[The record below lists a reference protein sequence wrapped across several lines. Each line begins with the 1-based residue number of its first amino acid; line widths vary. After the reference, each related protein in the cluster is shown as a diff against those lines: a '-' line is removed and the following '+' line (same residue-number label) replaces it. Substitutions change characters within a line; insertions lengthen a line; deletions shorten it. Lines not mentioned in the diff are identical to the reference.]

1 VVRCSHPVRLFHP
14 HLYAGLSR
22 RTRHEAKTRL
32 SKLAAWVVLGEE
44 VVIAK
49 AGKPMARLAPI
60 QDQPRKPVPD
70 TGKG

>member
-1 VVRCSHPVRLFHP
+1 
-14 HLYAGLSR
+14 
-22 RTRHEAKTRL
+22 
-32 SKLAAWVVLGEE
+32 LAARVVLGEE